1 MSSCFRSR
9 HESGNSMQSGRNS
22 PAGGGSPPRQPRRPT
37 DDHWHQSLCSAYL
50 QEYVQYLHTLGF
62 LQMEI
67 KPIAAKRGPKSAL
80 KGQRIPGEDD
90 RVRRVSLPTRAHL
103 ASPGNVSTTSETSS
117 SAAAASASS
126 VTTSNN
132 NSNLLFFHKSHQGGI
147 IVCEVAIQEPF
158 FYTKVYALET
168 SRLLM
173 AGSGGLTHPTL
184 AHIASAQAH
193 YTDRFLNECDHIKVL
208 LHLHSFT
215 YDFHLRSLTSFVSGR
230 QFLLKPAFHLVSFL
244 DGIKIVNY
252 FHFKN

>member
-1 MSSCFRSR
+1 
-9 HESGNSMQSGRNS
+9 MQSGRNS
-22 PAGGGSPPRQPRRPT
+22 PAGGSPPRLPRRPT

-67 KPIAAKRGPKSAL
+67 KPIATKRGPKSAL
-80 KGQRIPGEDD
+80 KSQRTPGEDE
-90 RVRRVSLPTRAHL
+90 RIRRVSLPTRAHI
-103 ASPGNVSTTSETSS
+103 ASPGNTSTTSDTSS
-117 SAAAASASS
+117 PANS
-126 VTTSNN
+126 SNN
-132 NSNLLFFHKSHQGGI
+132 TTNALFFHKSHQGGI

-173 AGSGGLTHPTL
+173 AGSCGLTHPTL

-244 DGIKIVNY
+244 DGKFLLQLY
-252 FHFKN
+252 

>member
-1 MSSCFRSR
+1 MFSCFRSR

-22 PAGGGSPPRQPRRPT
+22 PTGPGGSPPRQPRRPT

-103 ASPGNVSTTSETSS
+103 ASPGNVSTTSETTTS
-117 SAAAASASS
+117 SAAGAASASS

-132 NSNLLFFHKSHQGGI
+132 NSNCCRNISRIYYWCCFI
-147 IVCEVAIQEPF
+147 ICYRI
-158 FYTKVYALET
+158 T
-168 SRLLM
+168 
-173 AGSGGLTHPTL
+173 
-184 AHIASAQAH
+184 
-193 YTDRFLNECDHIKVL
+193 C
-208 LHLHSFT
+208 
-215 YDFHLRSLTSFVSGR
+215 
-230 QFLLKPAFHLVSFL
+230 
-244 DGIKIVNY
+244 
-252 FHFKN
+252 

>member
-1 MSSCFRSR
+1 
-9 HESGNSMQSGRNS
+9 
-22 PAGGGSPPRQPRRPT
+22 
-37 DDHWHQSLCSAYL
+37 
-50 QEYVQYLHTLGF
+50 
-62 LQMEI
+62 MEI
-67 KPIAAKRGPKSAL
+67 KPIATKRGPKSAL
-80 KGQRIPGEDD
+80 KSQRVPGEDE

-103 ASPGNVSTTSETSS
+103 ASPGNVSNTSETSS
-117 SAAAASASS
+117 TAATATASS
-126 VTTSNN
+126 ITTSNN
-132 NSNLLFFHKSHQGGI
+132 NNILFFHKSHQGGI

-244 DGIKIVNY
+244 DGIL
-252 FHFKN
+252 F